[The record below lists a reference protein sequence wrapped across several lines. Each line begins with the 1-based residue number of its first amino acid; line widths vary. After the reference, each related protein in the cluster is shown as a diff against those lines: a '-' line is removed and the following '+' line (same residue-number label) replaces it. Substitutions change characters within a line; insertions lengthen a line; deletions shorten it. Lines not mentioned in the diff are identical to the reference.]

1 MHTPLQMAALGMGPE
16 LVIQIEGMLISK
28 MLCLFLNHKLV
39 EVEETSRSVNPTSLS
54 WRGETVAEREEA
66 ALPRT

>member
-1 MHTPLQMAALGMGPE
+1 MHTPLQMALLGMGPE

-39 EVEETSRSVNPTSLS
+39 EVEET
-54 WRGETVAEREEA
+54 
-66 ALPRT
+66 